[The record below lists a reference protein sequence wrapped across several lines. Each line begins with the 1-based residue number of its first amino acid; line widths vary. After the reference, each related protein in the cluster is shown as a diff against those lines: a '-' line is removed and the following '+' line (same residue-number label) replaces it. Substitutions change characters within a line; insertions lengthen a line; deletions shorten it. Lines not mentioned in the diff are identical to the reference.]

1 MKTVKILHCA
11 DIHIGAAE
19 SFLKTAAQSRRIE
32 TLLTF
37 ERIIDMAISEKVE
50 LIALAGD
57 IFDSNSIK
65 ESFVNSVLS
74 KIAESNIPT
83 VFAAGNHDPLNNESP
98 FKTRELPQNLFVLD
112 ITDDCITFE
121 DLGVKV
127 YGRSFESAF
136 LKGTAAF
143 SIKPSPD
150 YINIMVQHGDLCSD
164 LNSDYNAITPAFV
177 KKSGMDYIALGH
189 IHKRTPV
196 GKIENTSFAY
206 CGCPEGQGFDELDQK
221 GVYIGN
227 IGRGIC
233 ELEFVAV
240 SKRQH
245 ILHKQDISGISSSQE
260 IVSAVLSSLEA
271 AYGEGFCD
279 NLYKIELVGSVT
291 PDTIPDLAEITARLH
306 EKLYFA
312 KCKDNTEFASGL
324 DILANETSLK
334 GLFVAEMLKKLE
346 AASEQE
352 QPLINEALKLGLK
365 AFDGEV
371 QYNED

>member
-19 SFLKTAAQSRRIE
+19 SFLKTAAESRRIE

-37 ERIIDMAISEKVE
+37 ERIIDIAISEKVE

-57 IFDSNSIK
+57 IFDSNSVK
-65 ESFVNSVLS
+65 ENFVDSVFS
-74 KIAESNIPT
+74 KIAACKIPT
-83 VFAAGNHDPLNNESP
+83 VFAAGNHDPLNNDSP
-98 FKTRELPQNLFVLD
+98 FKTRELPENLFVLD
-112 ITDDCITFE
+112 VTDDCLTFE

-143 SIKPSPD
+143 SIKPSAD

-164 LNSDYNAITPAFV
+164 LNSDYNAITPTFV

-227 IGRGIC
+227 IGKGVC
-233 ELEFVAV
+233 ELQFVPV

-245 ILHKQDISGISSSQE
+245 ILHKKDISGVSSAQE
-260 IVSAVLSSLEA
+260 ISAAVLAELETA
-271 AYGEGFCD
+271 HGKDFCD
-279 NLYKIELVGSVT
+279 NLYKIELIGSVT
-291 PDTIPDLAEITARLH
+291 PDTIPDLAEITARLS
-306 EKLYFA
+306 EKLYFV
-312 KCKDNTEFASGL
+312 KCRDCTEFSSGL
-324 DILANETSLK
+324 ETLAAETSLK

-346 AASEQE
+346 SAKAEE
-352 QPLINEALKLGLK
+352 LPLITEALKLGLK